1 MLANER
7 TTDAAPPRLSQNGS
21 GADAGG
27 AVGQGCLPMASPW
40 KTTHSDGVCATM
52 CRANGA
58 ITEWLYLWRYQVALE
73 SIKHQPMYA
82 HCVELCIPCYIPIN
96 EVARPRS
103 RTASRAT
110 QTTPGA
116 AQSTQDEIQGRSW
129 CIAALDLKFA
139 STRATERRMRYR
151 FLGLSR
157 QIRFRLYSHSNVSA
171 LSVNNKAPLCRNWES
186 NKKEKPSQP
195 PPPVTQNGTAV
206 PFATDPERPGG

>member
-1 MLANER
+1 MNAQQMR
-7 TTDAAPPRLSQNGS
+7 PRLGYLKMVQVLTRGARWGRGVFRWPRHGKPHIPTAFVPPCVARMVQLLNGCIC
-21 GADAGG
+21 GG
-27 AVGQGCLPMASPW
+27 IRS
-40 KTTHSDGVCATM
+40 
-52 CRANGA
+52 
-58 ITEWLYLWRYQVALE
+58 LWRA
-73 SIKHQPMYA
+73 SNISPCARIGA

-116 AQSTQDEIQGRSW
+116 AQRTQDEIQGRSW

-139 STRATERRMRYR
+139 PTRATERRMRYR

-186 NKKEKPSQP
+186 NKKEKPSQHP
-195 PPPVTQNGTAV
+195 PHVTQNGTAV